1 MGIPRV
7 RAGTLKDRS
16 PDDPPL
22 TGRQVGSLVR
32 HDPRRPNPV
41 NRDIRHGTIL
51 NLWMKRWLLRYV
63 ENPGWTAVERHKA
76 MQWECKHEVT
86 FQAPEWLLKREDA
99 RAFIEQVSAG
109 PLAIARAKAEASL
122 PRLIEIHLDSAEK
135 ALETGKIGIVPQ
147 FTLPAWERVMP
158 VNKGP
163 QVATQ
168 VVVQLGVRQAK
179 ALETVDEPIP
189 VIEAEAIKPEQLEP

>member
-1 MGIPRV
+1 MGIPRI
-7 RAGTLKDRS
+7 RAGELKDRT

-51 NLWMKRWLLRYV
+51 SLWMKRWLLRYV

-99 RAFIEQVSAG
+99 RAYVDQISAG
-109 PLAIARAKAEASL
+109 PLAVARAKAEAAL
-122 PRLIEIHLDSAEK
+122 PTLIDIHVDAAQAALAERK
-135 ALETGKIGIVPQ
+135 LGIIPQ
-147 FTLPAWERVMP
+147 YTLPAWDRVMP

-168 VVVQLGVRQAK
+168 VTVMLGARQRQA
-179 ALETVDEPIP
+179 LEVEAVPI
-189 VIEAEAIKPEQLEP
+189 IEAEAIKAEVEP